1 MSKTLRGICRWL
13 AGVSSFV
20 IAIAASGQ
28 SLKSQVSR
36 EVSVSRQEGVGRSF
50 TNGTA
55 HSDVVTDWNTA
66 ALNAIRAGR
75 TPPPI
80 ASRALAILHAS
91 IYDAVNGIDRRH
103 EAYLVQG
110 AVPASASEEAAASA
124 AAHRVLVM
132 LFPANAPSF
141 DDLHTTILTAIP
153 KGPQKNAGIAW
164 GETVADEIAASRPE
178 PESSIFYF
186 EIVGTLSC
194 YCTTGMDALKQTS
207 WTRTKQGYTNLK
219 RLYGTS
225 NLKANRFA
233 FLAFVAKDRSAANE
247 GFASITEPN
256 FDIWNNRQVFEYA
269 RMWAAGQEADQ

>member
-103 EAYLVQG
+103 EA
-110 AVPASASEEAAASA
+110 
-124 AAHRVLVM
+124 
-132 LFPANAPSF
+132 
-141 DDLHTTILTAIP
+141 
-153 KGPQKNAGIAW
+153 
-164 GETVADEIAASRPE
+164 
-178 PESSIFYF
+178 
-186 EIVGTLSC
+186 
-194 YCTTGMDALKQTS
+194 
-207 WTRTKQGYTNLK
+207 
-219 RLYGTS
+219 
-225 NLKANRFA
+225 
-233 FLAFVAKDRSAANE
+233 
-247 GFASITEPN
+247 
-256 FDIWNNRQVFEYA
+256 
-269 RMWAAGQEADQ
+269 